1 MQRVDTI
8 AELFDYAALYTTQ
21 PLPRGNRV
29 AIITNAGGP
38 GIMATDAAVRH
49 GLKLAELSEATKE
62 KLKPSLPATAS
73 LRNPIDV
80 IGDARADRY
89 KAAVRTVLEDEN
101 VDMGIVI
108 LTPQSMT
115 DIEETAAVVPEA
127 VKGINKP
134 VVCSF
139 MGARDVAAGREDS
152 AQGGRAQLSLPR
164 GRREEPGGRQL
175 AGHGSRNSPPPDA
188 RFRRPGR
195 RRREEDRGRLART
208 TIRSDI

>member
-1 MQRVDTI
+1 MSSHTGSLAGSDSVYDALLIQSGVQRVETI
-8 AELFDYAALYTTQ
+8 SELFDYAALYTTQ
-21 PLPRGNRV
+21 PLPHNNRV

-49 GLKLAELSEATKE
+49 GLKLAELSDATRE
-62 KLKPSLPATAS
+62 KLRQALPAAAA
-73 LRNPIDV
+73 LRNPVDV

-115 DIEETAAVVPEA
+115 DIEETASIVPA
-127 VKGINKP
+127 AIKGIDKP

-139 MGARDVAAGREDS
+139 I
-152 AQGGRAQLSLPR
+152 GRATWPR
-164 GRREEPGGRQL
+164 ARRSCGRRACRII
-175 AGHGSRNSPPPDA
+175 
-188 RFRRPGR
+188 RFP
-195 RRREEDRGRLART
+195 RT
-208 TIRSDI
+208 R